1 VEAEVAETLRSSDR
15 RFIAVCVVVCA
26 AALYVGILFFHRAFP
41 EASIEFRVNRDSSL
55 PVAESFLLSRN
66 LSPAGYRHSSAFRYD
81 DESKVFLER
90 ELGLERANALMG
102 REIKLWRWSHRW
114 FKPMQ
119 KEELRADIT
128 TGGELASF
136 EHTLPEEAPGADLS
150 EPEARALAVAFLE
163 QVIRRP
169 IDKLEFVD
177 SQSQKRPR
185 RTDRVFTWKVRG
197 LELHDASYRISV
209 TIQGNRVDG
218 YSEYLKIPEKWQR
231 DYARLRSLNTGAST
245 VDVLFFVL
253 LGVAMLATL
262 GRQVRLRDVRWK
274 TALVFGAVAFVLQ
287 LLASLNEFPLD
298 QYYFDTTGSYGSFI
312 SRLLLQAFLGALG
325 SGGAIL
331 LLTASAEP
339 LYRAAYPGQL
349 SISRMFGWNSIR
361 TRSFFLAALAGI
373 TLTFFFFAYEIGF
386 YLLANR
392 LGAWAPADI
401 PYTELL
407 NTRFPWVFVLLM
419 GFFPAVSEEWMFRAF
434 SIPYLEKLLRQRWV
448 AVLLASFIWG
458 FGHAA
463 YPNQPF
469 YIRGIEVGIVG
480 LVMSWAM
487 LRFGILAPLIAH
499 YCIDAFFTAFL
510 LLRSGNTY
518 LVASGAITAG
528 INFIPLLLA
537 VGAYIVTR
545 HFRDELPVINESEGT
560 VSPPP
565 AAPVL
570 EETPKPAGYSP
581 LGRSRI
587 ASAFLILVAGI
598 ALLAFRPPGF
608 GRSLA
613 FRGSRS
619 EVVQLAG
626 RFMSRLGFDLKGYR
640 SVVLP
645 EDRSDASAVQYIYTA
660 AGIRGLNENYLKD
673 VRPLSWKARFYKPLQ
688 KEEFRLDLDPGSG
701 QVVAFEHML
710 PEDTAGPDLEES
722 RALATAQSFMHEEQ
736 YDLSTLDLVET
747 RSEKPRERRD
757 TEFTW
762 EAKAGTA
769 GAIEEARA
777 RVRIGIQGDRVGS
790 WNRFYKI
797 PENWK
802 RLREQRTWYSL
813 TVLGARIVL
822 GILILSAAVFALARG
837 IRQGLVKWALAVRVA
852 ALCMAFELIQVL
864 NSLPQVMYRYD
875 TTISPSVFGVVTLVS
890 VAVALVGSGLAAFL
904 AVSLVMACYPDAP
917 SALRFQN
924 LARWRRDVVVAIAA
938 ALGAQLILSAA
949 SAWIQYAGSR
959 FALAPSLSLPPDLG
973 TYFPLLSGVN
983 DVFGGALFVSIGVA
997 FAIYLWNQFAQRLW
1011 IRLGLAAALFMSML
1025 PGSAKRLSEV
1035 ALDVIPTILILGAA
1049 IAVVVFFFRNNY
1061 TAYIVVP
1068 ALMVTRTIAGSW
1080 LGQGNTLLVVQAL
1093 VLLLLVVGAISALLL
1108 RRAPAAESPQ

>member
-1 VEAEVAETLRSSDR
+1 VAETLRSSDR

-26 AALYVGILFFHRAFP
+26 AALYVGVLFFHRAFP

-55 PVAESFLLSRN
+55 PVAERFLASRN
-66 LSPAGYRHSSAFRYD
+66 LSLEGYRHSSAFRYD

-102 REIKLWRWSHRW
+102 KEIKLWRWSHRW

-136 EHTLPEEAPGADLS
+136 DHVLPEEAPGADLP
-150 EPEARALAVAFLE
+150 EPEARALAAGFLD

-169 IDKLEFVD
+169 IDTLEFVD

-185 RTDRVFTWKVRG
+185 RTDHIFTWKVRG
-197 LELHDASYRISV
+197 MNLHDATYRVSV
-209 TIQGNRVDG
+209 TVHGNRVDG
-218 YSEYLKIPEKWQR
+218 YSEYLKVPEKWQR
-231 DYARLRSLNTGAST
+231 DYARLRSLNNGAST
-245 VDVLFFVL
+245 VDALFFVL
-253 LGVAMLATL
+253 LGVAMLAIL
-262 GRQVRLRDVRWK
+262 GRHVRLRDVRWK
-274 TALVFGAVAFVLQ
+274 TALIFGAVAFVLQ
-287 LLASLNEFPLD
+287 FLASLNEFPLD
-298 QYYFDTTGSYGSFI
+298 QYNFDTTGSYGSFI
-312 SRLLLQAFLGALG
+312 SRLLLQALLGALG
-325 SGGAIL
+325 SGGVIL

-339 LYRAAYPGQL
+339 LYRAAYPRHL
-349 SISRMFGWNSIR
+349 SISRMLGWNSIR

-407 NTRFPWVFVLLM
+407 NTRFPWIFVLLM

-434 SIPYLEKLLRQRWV
+434 SIPYLERLFRLRWL

-528 INFIPLLLA
+528 INLIPLLLA
-537 VGAYIVTR
+537 AGAYVVTR
-545 HFRDELPVINESEGT
+545 HFRDEAPVTNESEGA

-565 AAPVL
+565 APLVP
-570 EETPKPAGYSP
+570 EEPREATGYSP
-581 LGRSRI
+581 LSRPRI
-587 ASAFLILVAGI
+587 AVALLILVLGI
-598 ALLAFRPPGF
+598 VLLALRAPSFA
-608 GRSLA
+608 RSVA
-613 FRGSRS
+613 FRVSGT
-619 EVVQLAG
+619 EAVELAG
-626 RFMSRLGFDLKGYR
+626 KFLSHLGFDLKGYR
-640 SVVLP
+640 SAVLP
-645 EDRSDASAVQYIYTA
+645 EDRSDALAVQYIYTA
-660 AGIRGLNENYLKD
+660 TGIRGLNENYLKD

-688 KEEFRLDLDPGSG
+688 KEEFRVGLDPGNG
-701 QVVAFEHML
+701 QAVAFEHLL
-710 PEDTAGPDLEES
+710 PEDTPGPDLEES
-722 RALATAQSFMHEEQ
+722 RALGVAQSFMREEK
-736 YDLSTLDLVET
+736 YDLSRLDLVET
-747 RSEKPRERRD
+747 RSEKPKERRD

-762 EAKAGTA
+762 QARAGTP

-790 WNRFYKI
+790 WISFYKI

-802 RLREQRTWYSL
+802 RVREQRTWYSI
-813 TVLGARIVL
+813 TVLVARIGFV
-822 GILILSAAVFALARG
+822 ILVLSAAVFTLARG
-837 IRQGLVKWALAVRVA
+837 IRQGFVQWALAVKIA
-852 ALCMAFELIQVL
+852 AICMGFELVNVL
-864 NSLPQVMYRYD
+864 NSLPQVMYRYE
-875 TTISPSVFGVVTLVS
+875 TEISPRVFGVVTLVS
-890 VAVALVGSGLAAFL
+890 LVVALVGSGLAAFL
-904 AVSLVMACYPDAP
+904 AVGLAMACYPDAP
-917 SALRFQN
+917 SIMRFQN
-924 LARWRRDVVVAIAA
+924 LARWRRDVFVAAAA
-938 ALGAQLILSAA
+938 ALGVQMIFNTA

-959 FALAPSLSLPPDLG
+959 FALAPSLSLPPELG
-973 TYFPLLSGVN
+973 TYFPLLSGIN
-983 DVFGGALFVSIGVA
+983 SIFTGALFLGIGIA
-997 FAIYLWNQFAQRLW
+997 FVIYLWKQFASRLW
-1011 IRLGLAAALFMSML
+1011 IRLGLAAALFISIL
-1025 PGSAKRLSEV
+1025 PANAKRLSEV
-1035 ALDVIPTILILGAA
+1035 ALDVIPTMLLLGAA
-1049 IAVVVFFFRNNY
+1049 VALVVIFFRNNY
-1061 TAYIVVP
+1061 AAYLVVP
-1068 ALMVTRTIAGSW
+1068 ALMVARMTAWSW
-1080 LGQGNTLLVVQAL
+1080 FGQGNTALAVQAS
-1093 VLLLLVVGAISALLL
+1093 LLLVLVLGAMLILLL
-1108 RRAPAAESPQ
+1108 RAAPTARLPQ